1 MGYNADRK
9 GLETKD
15 GGLIR
20 INGSGDKVRIDIYDK
35 DERKPNH
42 TRDSINL
49 DTKKGEGKIDSHN
62 GDKSEKSSTDVKCYL
77 TTACMKHQLEEFDD
91 NCYELFI
98 LRWFR
103 DTFIPK
109 REIDHYYEVAP
120 TIVEKLNEMPECEQI
135 YNYIY
140 ENVISACVNAIKHGD
155 FEFAYNR
162 YKNSILALEEYI
174 NPTLKKEK
182 SKVLTTQPLV
192 STH

>member
-1 MGYNADRK
+1 MGYNKDRK

-35 DERKPNH
+35 DERKPGH
-42 TRDSINL
+42 SRDSIHY
-49 DTKKGEGKIDSHN
+49 DTKTGKGKIDSHN
-62 GDKSEKSSTDVKCYL
+62 GDKSEKSSTDVSCYL
-77 TTACMKHQLEEFDD
+77 TTACMKCYQNDFDD

-103 DTFIPK
+103 DKFVSQKDI
-109 REIDHYYEVAP
+109 EYYYEKAP
-120 TIVEKLNEMPECEQI
+120 LIVEAIENTDNRNEI

-140 ENVISACVNAIKHGD
+140 DNVIKVCVEAIKCGD

-162 YKNSILALEEYI
+162 YKNSILALEEYVKQSLDQNNSKI
-174 NPTLKKEK
+174 LK
-182 SKVLTTQPLV
+182 LANN
-192 STH
+192 